1 MSVRARTV
9 SALAALLIAPWR
21 ISAART
27 GLLVDILGELAPQLT
42 AEPDM
47 ALRYHAQTLCA
58 AYRAEDTVALRR
70 AEDDGRAWLA
80 DFFAKRAAPP
90 EARADG

>member
-1 MSVRARTV
+1 VTARARTV

-27 GLLVDILGELAPQLT
+27 GLLVDMLEELAPQLV

-47 ALRYHAQTLCA
+47 ALRYHAEALA
-58 AYRAEDTVALRR
+58 AAFRAEDTVALRR

-80 DFFAKRAAPP
+80 DFFAKRAAPQEGP
-90 EARADG
+90 AHG